1 MQPRRIRRRTA
12 GRMTGQRYKPLSL
25 FGSLPLRQY
34 VVVAGHVT
42 VHSVP
47 PGFQF
52 WLAFIRQ
59 AMVE

>member
-1 MQPRRIRRRTA
+1 
-12 GRMTGQRYKPLSL
+12 MTGQRYKPLSL

-34 VVVAGHVT
+34 VVAAGHVT

-59 AMVE
+59 AMLE